1 MKDSMLV
8 SSPEPSGQPAEARL
22 DSWKEIATYLKRD
35 ISTVQRWEA
44 REGMPIHRHV
54 HAKRGSVY
62 AFTFELD
69 AWLQSRNLR
78 LDSERYEAE
87 ESAPAATH
95 HKSSEI
101 FRIKRWLILGG
112 VVALCLFAVTYIR
125 IGRGPE
131 STARPKINSLAV
143 LPLKNLSGDKEQDY
157 LADGMTEELIG
168 RLAGIHDLHVISRTS
183 VMRFK
188 DTQLSVS
195 EISKTLAVD
204 AIVEG
209 SVIREGTRI
218 RVHAQLIRAATD
230 EHLWSA
236 TYDRELQDA
245 LALESDVAQ
254 SIARKVEVTLSGK
267 EREKLAAAG
276 PISPKVYESYLKGQ
290 FVYSSSPTSRDSIE
304 ESIGYFKEAINID
317 PTFAPAYVGLAGG
330 YTDLGT
336 VFLGA
341 DPPGDARSKAM
352 SAVRRALELDPDV
365 AGAHALLAYLL
376 QTQWHWAEAEA
387 EYRGAL
393 ELNPNDAEARDG
405 LASWLLCHGRLD
417 EALTAERRAR
427 ELDPL
432 AISGTNIG
440 WILFNAHRYDD
451 AIQEFRSALAVRPD
465 STDDLWRLGFALM
478 FNRQPQEAVSVVEKS
493 VSLSGRSPGAVAVL
507 VSAYANA
514 GRRSD
519 ALRLLEELQTRNQIG
534 YVPPGA
540 FVIAYLGLDDREQ
553 VFAWLEQA
561 YKEQSNILQYL
572 KVHPIFDPV
581 RNDPRFPDL
590 VRRVGLSKV

>member
-1 MKDSMLV
+1 
-8 SSPEPSGQPAEARL
+8 
-22 DSWKEIATYLKRD
+22 
-35 ISTVQRWEA
+35 
-44 REGMPIHRHV
+44 MPIHRHV

-69 AWLQSRNLR
+69 AWLQSRKLR
-78 LDSERYEAE
+78 LDSERAEAE
-87 ESAPAATH
+87 ASAPAATH
-95 HKSSEI
+95 QKSSEI
-101 FRIKRWLILGG
+101 FRIRRWLILGG

-125 IGRGPE
+125 IGRGPG

-290 FVYSSSPTSRDSIE
+290 FVYSSSRTSRDSIE

-330 YTDLGT
+330 YSALGT

-365 AGAHALLAYLL
+365 AGAHVLLADLL
-376 QTQWHWAEAEA
+376 QEQWHWAEAEA
-387 EYRGAL
+387 EYRRAL

-405 LASWLLCHGRLD
+405 LASWLLCQGRLD
-417 EALTAERRAR
+417 EALTAGRRAR

-478 FNRQPQEAVSVVEKS
+478 FNRQPQEAISVVEKS

-519 ALRLLEELQTRNQIG
+519 ALRLLEELQTRNRIG

-540 FVIAYLGLDDREQ
+540 FVIAYLGLDDSEQ

-590 VRRVGLSKV
+590 VRRVGLSKA

>member
-1 MKDSMLV
+1 
-8 SSPEPSGQPAEARL
+8 
-22 DSWKEIATYLKRD
+22 
-35 ISTVQRWEA
+35 
-44 REGMPIHRHV
+44 
-54 HAKRGSVY
+54 
-62 AFTFELD
+62 
-69 AWLQSRNLR
+69 
-78 LDSERYEAE
+78 
-87 ESAPAATH
+87 
-95 HKSSEI
+95 
-101 FRIKRWLILGG
+101 
-112 VVALCLFAVTYIR
+112 
-125 IGRGPE
+125 
-131 STARPKINSLAV
+131 
-143 LPLKNLSGDKEQDY
+143 LPLKNLSGDKQQDY

-290 FVYSSSPTSRDSIE
+290 LVYSSSPTSRDSIE
-304 ESIGYFKEAINID
+304 ESIRYFKEAINID

-330 YTDLGT
+330 YNDLGT

-387 EYRGAL
+387 EYRRAL

-432 AISGTNIG
+432 AISGTNIA

-451 AIQEFRSALAVRPD
+451 AIQEFRSALAVQPD

-478 FNRQPQEAVSVVEKS
+478 FNRQPQEAISVVEKS

-514 GRRSD
+514 GRRPD
-519 ALRLLEELQTRNQIG
+519 ALRLLAELQTRNRVG

-561 YKEQSNILQYL
+561 YKEQSNILQFL

-590 VRRVGLSKV
+590 LRRVGLN